1 MPLFGKPKHTSL
13 VIIDV
18 GSSSVGVGL
27 AQVSAGAKPHIAWAA
42 REEMVFQTE
51 LNFSRFFS
59 SMLDALDR
67 CLERL
72 EKESN
77 DIPKSFVV
85 SFASPWYVSQ
95 TRMVTVERDTPFTV
109 TEKGIRTLI
118 EREVDAFRTKQLPQY
133 ENVAEEETDILE
145 AESIQVK
152 LNGYDVPNPYG
163 VAARSMK
170 MAVYVSMSSHKVLT
184 AVEQRIF
191 KRFHGRTVKFHSF
204 PLVAFS
210 TIRDTFVDA
219 NDFLFLDIS
228 GEVTDVSIVRDD
240 VILET
245 ISFPLGKNFLIRRI
259 AAAHNT
265 VPEEAASLLR
275 LFAAGK
281 ADDAVRMKLQTTLI
295 AARQEW
301 MKYFTEALASLSSDL
316 ALPYRVFFTAD
327 QDVAP
332 WFADVLRS
340 EEFEKYTFT
349 DEPFQVTI
357 FDTPILSGFS
367 SIAAEVPQDPF
378 VLLEAVFAAKVAQV
392 R

>member
-1 MPLFGKPKHTSL
+1 M
-13 VIIDV
+13 IIDV

-27 AQVSAGAKPHIAWAA
+27 AEISQGDKPHISWAT

-59 SMLDALDR
+59 AMLEALDR
-67 CLERL
+67 ALERL
-72 EKESN
+72 EKESR
-77 DIPKSFVV
+77 DVPKPFVV

-95 TRMVTVERDTPFTV
+95 TRMVTVNRATPFTV
-109 TEKGIRTLI
+109 TEKGIHKLI
-118 EREVDAFRTKQLPQY
+118 EREVEAFRTTYLPQY
-133 ENVAEEETDILE
+133 KNVAEEETDILE
-145 AESIQVK
+145 AESIQIK
-152 LNGYDVPNPYG
+152 LNGYDVSKPYG
-163 VAARSMK
+163 VSAKDMR
-170 MAVYVSMSSHKVLT
+170 MAVYVSVSSHKVLT
-184 AVEQRIF
+184 AVEQKIF
-191 KRFHGRTVKFHSF
+191 KRFHGRNVKFHSF

-228 GEVTDVSIVRDD
+228 GEVTDVSIIRDD
-240 VILET
+240 AILET

-259 AAAHNT
+259 ASAHNT

-275 LFAAGK
+275 IFTEGK
-281 ADDAVRMKLQTTLI
+281 SDDATRMKIQTTLI
-295 AARQEW
+295 AARKEW
-301 MKYFTEALASLSSDL
+301 MQYFTEALADLSKDL

-327 QDVAP
+327 GDVAP

-357 FDTPILSGFS
+357 FDSPILSGFS
-367 SIAAEVPQDPF
+367 SIAAQVPQDPF
-378 VLLEAVFAAKVAQV
+378 ILLEAVFVAKTQSK
-392 R
+392 RYY